1 MRKSSIKHEQINEE
15 VMRALA
21 DIIRT
26 EVKDPRVPELVSV
39 LSVEVTPDLS
49 NCNAYISVFG
59 DEETGQNA
67 LKGLNSASG
76 YIRNQLARMLNL
88 RHTPELKFHLD
99 RSIAYGVDMMS
110 RIDEVIDKDNRARE
124 LRGETE

>member
-49 NCNAYISVFG
+49 NCNAYISVLG
-59 DEETGQNA
+59 DEETGENA

-76 YIRNQLARMLNL
+76 YIRNQLARM
-88 RHTPELKFHLD
+88 
-99 RSIAYGVDMMS
+99 
-110 RIDEVIDKDNRARE
+110 
-124 LRGETE
+124 

>member
-1 MRKSSIKHEQINEE
+1 MRKSSIKYEQVNEE

-26 EVKDPRVPELVSV
+26 EVKDPRVPEMTSV
-39 LSVEVTPDLS
+39 LSVDVTPDLS

-59 DEETGQNA
+59 DEDAANEA
-67 LKGLNSASG
+67 IKGLNSASG
-76 YIRNQLARMLNL
+76 YIRNQLARVLNL
-88 RHTPELKFHLD
+88 RHTPELRFLLD

-110 RIDEVIDKDNRARE
+110 RIDEVIEKDNEARRARGDE
-124 LRGETE
+124 